1 MGSIEGVLLEPMIL
15 GFRVR
20 GCKGSVGFPGVC
32 QGLGLGRRGFRFQG
46 FSRLWA

>member
-1 MGSIEGVLLEPMIL
+1 MIL

-32 QGLGLGRRGFRFQG
+32 QGLGLGLRVLGFKG
-46 FSRLWA
+46 LVGSGAWPA